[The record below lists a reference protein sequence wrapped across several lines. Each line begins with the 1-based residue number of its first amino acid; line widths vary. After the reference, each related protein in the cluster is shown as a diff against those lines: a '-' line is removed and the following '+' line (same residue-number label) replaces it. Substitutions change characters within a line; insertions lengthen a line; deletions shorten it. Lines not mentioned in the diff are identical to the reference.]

1 MLNTF
6 EIENL
11 ICICEWSFW
20 LVYSLDGSLKRF
32 YVSLKR
38 KPPSISKPDKGNQL
52 INYGGI
58 SNLYQ
63 RFKSLHDLIQ
73 YIKVGILFGK
83 VSWVVT
89 YCLRWFRPFYLPYRI
104 LSCHTWIS
112 DKWSAPSSPIFWFSF
127 FLSPHICS
135 SLKTLDSIRY
145 QRWPYLIPQVSRDY
159 YKQTPLEKQIPTK
172 DLGSNTE
179 CKTENK

>member
-11 ICICEWSFW
+11 ICICKWSFR

-32 YVSLKR
+32 YVSQKR

-58 SNLYQ
+58 SNLYK

-83 VSWVVT
+83 VSWVVS
-89 YCLRWFRPFYLPYRI
+89 YCLRWFRPFYLSYYTFCHATHGFQIINPHCHHPYFGF
-104 LSCHTWIS
+104 L
-112 DKWSAPSSPIFWFSF
+112 F
-127 FLSPHICS
+127 FSPHIS
-135 SLKTLDSIRY
+135 AHPSKLWIQFD
-145 QRWPYLIPQVSRDY
+145 
-159 YKQTPLEKQIPTK
+159 TK
-172 DLGSNTE
+172 GGHILFHRLAEITTS
-179 CKTENK
+179 KPR